1 MERALVHAVQPR
13 SCRRLFSI
21 TIASHGVCR
30 RRRRSV
36 AVDTLNT
43 IVLMPAL
50 VVSVPPPPLL
60 PEAVLIVVAVILVLL
75 FLLVAIRF
83 VSRQICSNLGF
94 LGHAWRPVAMPRA
107 IPSAHATKEPPRHVD
122 PEAIC
127 STQRFDHN
135 RVSLDVTQRC
145 VTFVARLLPGPVR
158 RYPEPDDPADGEY
171 SYLGANGSASV
182 LDLVL
187 RCPPS
192 ADRKY
197 HSHIHVASST
207 PRRPQARLR
216 MAGNRHN
223 TDKRGHTRN
232 SAGVVAQTPPTRH
245 PTLAETCDACEASRV
260 RKPQQT

>member
-43 IVLMPAL
+43 SVHMPAL

-107 IPSAHATKEPPRHVD
+107 IPSAHATKEPPRHVAPRGWLFNTTLCPQPCVYGCD
-122 PEAIC
+122 AALRHVCRAPAPGSRPPVPGAGRPGGRGVFIVGRTGKPRDGRRSARPGPGRSSVVLRQQTE
-127 STQRFDHN
+127 STIPIFM
-135 RVSLDVTQRC
+135 S
-145 VTFVARLLPGPVR
+145 PVR
-158 RYPEPDDPADGEY
+158 R
-171 SYLGANGSASV
+171 LGDHKHG
-182 LDLVL
+182 
-187 RCPPS
+187 
-192 ADRKY
+192 
-197 HSHIHVASST
+197 
-207 PRRPQARLR
+207 
-216 MAGNRHN
+216 
-223 TDKRGHTRN
+223 
-232 SAGVVAQTPPTRH
+232 
-245 PTLAETCDACEASRV
+245 
-260 RKPQQT
+260 

>member
-107 IPSAHATKEPPRHVD
+107 IPSAHATNEGTSTSRRTRGRLFNTTLCPQPCVYGCDAALRHVCRA
-122 PEAIC
+122 PAPGSRPPVPGAGRPGGRGVFISWGE
-127 STQRFDHN
+127 RK
-135 RVSLDVTQRC
+135 
-145 VTFVARLLPGPVR
+145 RLRPGPGPPLSSVSR
-158 RYPEPDDPADGEY
+158 QKVPFPY
-171 SYLGANGSASV
+171 SCRQFDASETTSTAENGRQQTQHRQTRPHTKFCRC
-182 LDLVL
+182 
-187 RCPPS
+187 RCPN
-192 ADRKY
+192 AA
-197 HSHIHVASST
+197 H
-207 PRRPQARLR
+207 
-216 MAGNRHN
+216 
-223 TDKRGHTRN
+223 
-232 SAGVVAQTPPTRH
+232 TPPDPGGDLR
-245 PTLAETCDACEASRV
+245 RM
-260 RKPQQT
+260 

>member
-1 MERALVHAVQPR
+1 ML
-13 SCRRLFSI
+13 RRLLKIS
-21 TIASHGVCR
+21 
-30 RRRRSV
+30 SV
-36 AVDTLNT
+36 ATRPKKFDYRIINYW
-43 IVLMPAL
+43 
-50 VVSVPPPPLL
+50 PLYKK
-60 PEAVLIVVAVILVLL
+60 
-75 FLLVAIRF
+75 
-83 VSRQICSNLGF
+83 SCNC
-94 LGHAWRPVAMPRA
+94 M
-107 IPSAHATKEPPRHVD
+107 
-122 PEAIC
+122 
-127 STQRFDHN
+127 
-135 RVSLDVTQRC
+135 DVTQRC

-171 SYLGANGSASV
+171 SYWALGRTGKPPTADAPRG

-245 PTLAETCDACEASRV
+245 PTLAETCDACEGSRV

>member
-1 MERALVHAVQPR
+1 
-13 SCRRLFSI
+13 
-21 TIASHGVCR
+21 
-30 RRRRSV
+30 
-36 AVDTLNT
+36 
-43 IVLMPAL
+43 MPAL

-107 IPSAHATKEPPRHVD
+107 IPSAHATKEPPRHA
-122 PEAIC
+122 PEAGC
-127 STQRFDHN
+127 STQRFVHN
-135 RVSLDVTQRC
+135 RVSMDVTQRC

-171 SYLGANGSASV
+171 SYWALGRTGKPPTADAPRG